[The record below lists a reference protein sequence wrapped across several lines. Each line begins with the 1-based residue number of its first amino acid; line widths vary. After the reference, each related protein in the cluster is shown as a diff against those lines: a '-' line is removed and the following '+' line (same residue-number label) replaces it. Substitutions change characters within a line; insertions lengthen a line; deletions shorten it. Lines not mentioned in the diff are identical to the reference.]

1 MPIPQPWEMDLIV
14 WFRSTLPNLQ
24 GVFEAITSLGGEMFF
39 LVLLPLLYWCLDRR
53 TGARLTILFL
63 ISAYVNGAAKLLF
76 GTPRPFDV
84 GSPELAQLFPE
95 GIAAAR
101 DRYDATGNG
110 FPSGH
115 TQSTV
120 VVWGFL
126 AAQAVQLS
134 RRLRGD
140 PGIARKGGRTSASLW
155 LTPAFLALAALLLIL
170 VPLSRI
176 YLAVHF
182 PSDVVGGYTFGIL
195 MLVLFMRL
203 APRGEAHLASVSLI
217 WQLGITILVPLL
229 AATIIPGEHTSTAA
243 GTLLG
248 MGTGFVLERRLVGF
262 DTEGPLLQRSLRF
275 LVGIVVLG
283 SLYAGLRTAFE
294 GLEPDLA
301 FRFVRYAAL
310 GLWGALGAPWA
321 FLKLRVAPRG
331 R

>member
-14 WFRSTLPNLQ
+14 WFRSTLPNLE

-76 GTPRPFDV
+76 STPRPFDI
-84 GSPELAQLFPE
+84 GAPELAPLFPE

-126 AAQAVQLS
+126 AAQAVRRS
-134 RRLRGD
+134 RRLSGD
-140 PGIARKGGRTSASLW
+140 PGIAREQGRPSVSQRLM
-155 LTPAFLALAALLLIL
+155 PAFLALAALLLIL

-182 PSDVVGGYTFGIL
+182 PSDVLGGYAFGIL
-195 MLVLFMRL
+195 MLVLFARL
-203 APRGEAHLASVSLI
+203 APKGEAHLTRVSLI
-217 WQLGITILVPLL
+217 WQLGVTALVPLV
-229 AATIIPGEHTSTAA
+229 AAMIIPGEHTATAA

-248 MGTGFVLERRLVGF
+248 LGIGFVLERRVVRF
-262 DTEGPLLQRSLRF
+262 DSEGPLMQRSLRF

-283 SLYAGLRTAFE
+283 ALYAGLKTAFE
-294 GLEPDLA
+294 GLEPALV
-301 FRFVRYAAL
+301 FRFVRYSAL

-321 FLKLRVAPRG
+321 FVKLQLAARTR
-331 R
+331 